1 MKRDYEL
8 DTNTDSVTMF
18 TGIEIEHTPAHGMQT
33 LFVVGTDHT
42 VEDIMENVAK
52 YNCTHVYLGANMSYD
67 DSNSDEWDTL
77 VFGLLKDRTVWVTLD
92 FESKYTEW
100 VLESGYTE
108 YNKFIP
114 MVSVRLPYARQLG
127 YNACI
132 KIDDKDF
139 NATNEG
145 VWVHS
150 LHNLMDRSVFTDWG
164 QYTQDHIIK

>member
-8 DTNTDSVTMF
+8 DSGITGVTMF
-18 TGIEIEHTPAHGMQT
+18 TGKEIEHTPAHGMQT
-33 LFVVGTDHT
+33 LFVVGTNHT
-42 VEDIMENVAK
+42 VEDIMENVTK
-52 YNCTHVYLGANMSYD
+52 FKCTHVYMGANMSYTP
-67 DSNSDEWDTL
+67 EEHWDKL
-77 VFGLLKDRTVWVTLD
+77 ILPLLKDETVWVTLD
-92 FESKYTEW
+92 FETQHTEW

-108 YNKFIP
+108 YRRFIP
-114 MVSVRLPYARQLG
+114 MISVRLPYVKQLG

-139 NATNEG
+139 NATNDG

-150 LHNLMDRSVFTDWG
+150 LHNLMDRNVFTDWD